1 MEQPSIVQAL
11 PAEQPRIVRVL
22 PREQLNIIQALP
34 ATPRKEKERIAGA
47 SATDSSSLPA
57 PSTSRCTRSQAAP
70 DWSTYETLVLLNEIA
85 SMDEDWLNAL
95 SSYQKWKMIA
105 DNCVASNVVRSS
117 NQCKRRWE
125 SLLSAYS
132 KIREWEFR
140 HGEGSYWSLDGE
152 KKQHLLGLPYM
163 IDQEVFSAMDAVIRP
178 QEGRAVPVDMEVE
191 GIINAANCLQ
201 ELPVAAETE
210 MLDVTDAPGLF
221 VTPLSAIKA
230 FHFAKQSY

>member
-1 MEQPSIVQAL
+1 
-11 PAEQPRIVRVL
+11 
-22 PREQLNIIQALP
+22 
-34 ATPRKEKERIAGA
+34 
-47 SATDSSSLPA
+47 
-57 PSTSRCTRSQAAP
+57 
-70 DWSTYETLVLLNEIA
+70 
-85 SMDEDWLNAL
+85 
-95 SSYQKWKMIA
+95 
-105 DNCVASNVVRSS
+105 
-117 NQCKRRWE
+117 
-125 SLLSAYS
+125 
-132 KIREWEFR
+132 
-140 HGEGSYWSLDGE
+140 
-152 KKQHLLGLPYM
+152 M